1 MPATLHTYT
10 KNALLYTAQYGISA
24 GWSGVL
30 TVNGWIGSSDQNR
43 LIAVFCST
51 GSSLFDANFEGTL
64 KNSSNTGLLD
74 SGVTQT
80 GYGEF
85 ANTYSYYSIQQNL
98 FITTSSYGSNNVVA
112 YKIGRSTLYGGP
124 VFYESARSVLL
135 CMHTGAN
142 NNDVP
147 ARLRESYPLY
157 MIDFGQTITPSS
169 SQYGA
174 MQWDS
179 TTPAALEM
187 SLA

>member
-30 TVNGWIGSSDQNR
+30 TVNGWIGSFDQNR
-43 LIAVFCST
+43 LFAVFCST
-51 GSSLFDANFEGTL
+51 GSSLFDANFEGAL

-74 SGVTQT
+74 T
-80 GYGEF
+80 GIITTGSYEF

-98 FITTSSYGSNNVVA
+98 FITVPSYGIIYVVA
-112 YKIGRSTLYGGP
+112 YTIGSSNLYIGP
-124 VFYESARSVLL
+124 VFYESARSVLI

-142 NNDVP
+142 NNNP
-147 ARLRESYPLY
+147 TARLRESYALY

-174 MQWDS
+174 MQWDN
-179 TTPAALEM
+179 TLPAVLEM

>member
-30 TVNGWIGSSDQNR
+30 TGNSWIGSSDQNR
-43 LIAVFCST
+43 LFAVFCST

-85 ANTYSYYSIQQNL
+85 ANLYSYYDLQQNL
-98 FITTSSYGSNNVVA
+98 IITTPSYGSNNVVA

-124 VFYESARSVLL
+124 VFYESARSVLI
-135 CMHTGAN
+135 CMHTGAD
-142 NNDVP
+142 NNDVT

-157 MIDFGQTITPSS
+157 MIDFGQTITPSL

-179 TTPAALEM
+179 TLPAVLEM